1 MLRVD
6 LRLARNGI
14 VPVDVAVPP
23 DDPAFAGLSL
33 ALKGPLSV
41 SGPLAAAGAGSWR
54 WDGRIAGVAQGEC
67 RRCLRPVEA
76 PFDAPVEAVYST
88 AADIADDPGV
98 YRLVD
103 PVVAIDLTDA
113 VREEVALT
121 APAWMLCR
129 EDCAGLCPKCGA
141 DLNEGPC
148 QCARS
153 REHV

>member
-33 ALKGPLSV
+33 ALHGPLAV
-41 SGPLAAAGAGSWR
+41 SGPLAVAGRGSWR
-54 WDGRIAGVAQGEC
+54 WDGRIAGVARGEC

-76 PFDAPVEAVYST
+76 AFAAPVEAVYST
-88 AADIADDPGV
+88 AEDIADDPGV
-98 YRLVD
+98 YRLVE
-103 PVVAIDLTDA
+103 PVNAIDLTDA

-129 EDCAGLCPKCGA
+129 EDCAGLCPRCGA

-148 QCARS
+148 ACARS
-153 REHV
+153 RENV